1 MKKTRVAVYCRV
13 STAYL
18 EQMNSLENQI
28 DYFKSLV
35 QQNLQWTLVDIYS
48 DVQSGKNNG
57 RAEFQRMIHDCM
69 DNKIDLII
77 TKSVSRFGRNTV
89 ETLEVLR
96 KLKLNGVEVFF

>member
-1 MKKTRVAVYCRV
+1 MERKVVKIIKPDYSILKKTRVAVYCRV
-13 STAYL
+13 STAHL

-57 RAEFQRMIHDCM
+57 RAEFQRMIQDFLAYALSSFH
-69 DNKIDLII
+69 I
-77 TKSVSRFGRNTV
+77 TIAFPSPLGQ
-89 ETLEVLR
+89 
-96 KLKLNGVEVFF
+96 